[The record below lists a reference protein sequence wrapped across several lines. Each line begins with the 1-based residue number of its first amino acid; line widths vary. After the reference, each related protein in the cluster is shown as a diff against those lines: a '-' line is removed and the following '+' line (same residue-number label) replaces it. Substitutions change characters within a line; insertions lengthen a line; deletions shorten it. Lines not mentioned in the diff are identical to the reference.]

1 MNIPFFSPSLPVS
14 QSPRPPVPPSPIPLD
29 DGSRSDRR
37 WIKVGTDDV
46 APLLTDMNELDKSIP
61 IDESVTQVIH
71 QQLPNLNVY
80 GYQVLDE
87 LAIHA
92 DGQRITYLAQDLHGD
107 RLVVIKEWRASDGNS
122 LSLDYATYLPKIESL
137 QKLDLPQ
144 ISRYLNSFATPTG
157 FCLVRE
163 YCRGVA
169 VSELGTLPPADIKSI
184 ARAVLKILLYLQ
196 QLRPIV
202 IHQNI
207 KPENIIV
214 DTSEKLT
221 VYLVDFG
228 LQMTGSAERISGTSG
243 FIAPEQL
250 FNRQL
255 TSATDIYSLG
265 VTLIC
270 LLTGTPTAQAHTL
283 LDKNHRPEFQHLLPD
298 NLHPKFL
305 AWLEK
310 MVEPNYQR
318 RYLDAASARN
328 PIADLPTERPQLKIR
343 DFSASAKGEWL
354 RWGIA
359 AGILIG
365 LALILRQF
373 VFTDPGESEINPAE
387 LARNQ
392 ALTKQ
397 AAFAESDRGKLIK
410 EKQCVSCNLSNQD
423 FTKAELSGVSLNQ
436 SSLIGANFANANLSL
451 AIFRDADLSQANFRK
466 TNLSQA
472 AFYGAKS
479 IGTDFTGANLSKA
492 KLVYAKLKGALL
504 RNANLANADL
514 KFAELQQVDLTG
526 ANLTHADLSN
536 TDLSYANLRHANLTG
551 ANLAGATLTGATM
564 PDGVIHQ

>member
-1 MNIPFFSPSLPVS
+1 
-14 QSPRPPVPPSPIPLD
+14 
-29 DGSRSDRR
+29 
-37 WIKVGTDDV
+37 
-46 APLLTDMNELDKSIP
+46 MNELDKSLP
-61 IDESVTQVIH
+61 IDKSGTQIV
-71 QQLPNLNVY
+71 QRQLPNLNVY
-80 GYQVLDE
+80 GYQVLEE
-87 LAIHA
+87 LATHA
-92 DGQRITYLAQDLHGD
+92 DRQRITYLAQDFEGD
-107 RLVVIKEWRASDGNS
+107 RLVVIKEWRANEGNS

-137 QKLDLPQ
+137 QKLDRPQ

-163 YCRGVA
+163 YCPGVA
-169 VSELGTLPPADIKSI
+169 VSELGVLPPVDIKAI
-184 ARAVLKILLYLQ
+184 ARAVLKILISLQ

-214 DTSEKLT
+214 DTSERLT

-228 LQMTGSAERISGTSG
+228 LQTAGSTDRIVDNSG
-243 FIAPEQL
+243 FIAPEQR

-270 LLTGTPTAQAHTL
+270 LLTGTPTAKAPTL
-283 LDKNHRPEFQHLLPD
+283 LDKNDRPEFQHLLPT
-298 NLHPKFL
+298 NLHPKFI

-328 PIADLPTERPQLKIR
+328 PITDLPTERPQLKIR
-343 DFSASAKGEWL
+343 DFSPSVTGEWVK
-354 RWGIA
+354 WGIA
-359 AGILIG
+359 AGVLIG
-365 LALILRQF
+365 LALMLRQF
-373 VFTDPGESEINPAE
+373 VFTTDASESEISPAD

-392 ALTKQ
+392 AITKQ
-397 AAFAESDRGKLIK
+397 AAFEGSDRGKLIK
-410 EKQCVSCNLSNQD
+410 EKQCVSCNLNNQD
-423 FTKAELSGVSLNQ
+423 FTKAELSGVSLNR
-436 SSLIGANFANANLSL
+436 SSLVGTNFANANLSL

-466 TNLSQA
+466 TNLRQA

-479 IGTDFTGANLSKA
+479 IGTDFTGANLSQA

-504 RNANLANADL
+504 RNANLSNADL

-526 ANLTHADLSN
+526 ANLTNADLSN
-536 TDLSYANLRHANLTG
+536 TDLSDANLRKANLTG
-551 ANLAGATLTGATM
+551 ANLTGATLTGATM
-564 PDGVIHQ
+564 PDGSLHQ

>member
-1 MNIPFFSPSLPVS
+1 L
-14 QSPRPPVPPSPIPLD
+14 RAIPLD
-29 DGSRSDRR
+29 DGSRSDRG
-37 WIKVGTDDV
+37 WIKVGTSDIN
-46 APLLTDMNELDKSIP
+46 PLSIDMNELDKSLP
-61 IDESVTQVIH
+61 INESGIQVI
-71 QQLPNLNVY
+71 QRQLPDLKIY
-80 GYQVLDE
+80 GYQVLEE

-92 DGQRITYLAQDLHGD
+92 DRQRITYLAQDLQGD
-107 RLVVIKEWRASDGNS
+107 RLVVIKEWRASAGNS

-137 QKLDLPQ
+137 QKLDRPQ
-144 ISRYLNSFATPTG
+144 ISRYLNSFATPNG

-163 YCRGVA
+163 YCHGVA
-169 VSELGTLPPADIKSI
+169 VSELGTLPPADIKAI

-196 QLRPIV
+196 QLNPIV

-214 DTSEKLT
+214 DTSERLT

-228 LQMTGSAERISGTSG
+228 LQTTGSTDRIMADSS
-243 FIAPEQL
+243 FIAPEQR
-250 FNRQL
+250 FNRHL

-270 LLTGTPTAQAHTL
+270 LLTGTPTAKASTL
-283 LDKNHRPEFQHLLPD
+283 LDKNYRPEFQHLLTAK
-298 NLHPKFL
+298 LHPKFL

-343 DFSASAKGEWL
+343 DMSASAKGEWAK
-354 RWGIA
+354 WGIA
-359 AGILIG
+359 AGVLIG

-373 VFTDPGESEINPAE
+373 VFTTDTSESEINPAD

-392 ALTKQ
+392 AITKQ
-397 AAFAESDRGKLIK
+397 AAFEESDRGKLIK
-410 EKQCVSCNLSNQD
+410 EKQCVGCNLNNQD
-423 FTKAELSGVSLNQ
+423 FTKAELSGVLLNR
-436 SSLIGANFANANLSL
+436 SSLIGANFSNANLSL

-466 TNLSQA
+466 TNLRQA

-479 IGTDFTGANLSKA
+479 IGTDFTGANFSKA

-504 RNANLANADL
+504 RNANLSNADL

-526 ANLTHADLSN
+526 ANLTNADLSN
-536 TDLSYANLRHANLTG
+536 TDLSDANLRHANLTG
-551 ANLAGATLTGATM
+551 ANLTGATLVGATM
-564 PDGVIHQ
+564 PDGSMHQ

>member
-1 MNIPFFSPSLPVS
+1 
-14 QSPRPPVPPSPIPLD
+14 
-29 DGSRSDRR
+29 
-37 WIKVGTDDV
+37 
-46 APLLTDMNELDKSIP
+46 MNELDKSLP
-61 IDESVTQVIH
+61 INESGSQVI
-71 QQLPNLNVY
+71 QRQLPNLNVY
-80 GYQVLDE
+80 GYQVLEE
-87 LAIHA
+87 LATHA
-92 DGQRITYLAQDLHGD
+92 DRQRITYLAQDLQGE
-107 RLVVIKEWRASDGNS
+107 RLVVIKEWRASAGNS
-122 LSLDYATYLPKIESL
+122 LPLDYATYLPKIESL

-144 ISRYLNSFATPTG
+144 ISRYLHSFATPTG

-163 YCRGVA
+163 YCPGVA
-169 VSELGTLPPADIKSI
+169 VSELGTLPPGDIKAI
-184 ARAVLKILLYLQ
+184 ARAVLKILVYLQ

-202 IHQNI
+202 VHQNI

-228 LQMTGSAERISGTSG
+228 LQMAGSTRSIDNSG

-270 LLTGTPTAQAHTL
+270 LLTGTPTANAPSL
-283 LDKNHRPEFQHLLPD
+283 LDKNDRPEFQHLLTT
-298 NLHPKFL
+298 NLHPKFI

-318 RYLDAASARN
+318 RYLDAASARS

-343 DFSASAKGEWL
+343 DFSQSAKGEWVK
-354 RWGIA
+354 WGIA
-359 AGILIG
+359 AGVLIG
-365 LALILRQF
+365 IALMLRQF
-373 VFTDPGESEINPAE
+373 VFTDASESEINPAD

-392 ALTKQ
+392 AITKQ
-397 AAFAESDRGKLIK
+397 AAFKGSDRGKLIE
-410 EKQCVSCNLSNQD
+410 EKQCVSCNLNNQD

-436 SSLIGANFANANLSL
+436 SSLIGANFSNANLSL

-466 TNLSQA
+466 TNLRQA

-504 RNANLANADL
+504 RNANLSNSDL

-526 ANLTHADLSN
+526 ANLTNADLSN
-536 TDLSYANLRHANLTG
+536 TDLSDANLRQANLTG
-551 ANLAGATLTGATM
+551 ANLVGANLTGATM
-564 PDGVIHQ
+564 PDGSMHQ

>member
-1 MNIPFFSPSLPVS
+1 
-14 QSPRPPVPPSPIPLD
+14 
-29 DGSRSDRR
+29 
-37 WIKVGTDDV
+37 
-46 APLLTDMNELDKSIP
+46 MNELDKSLP
-61 IDESVTQVIH
+61 INESSTQVI
-71 QQLPNLNVY
+71 QRQLPNLNVY
-80 GYQVLDE
+80 GYQVLEE

-92 DGQRITYLAQDLHGD
+92 DRQRITYLAQDLQGE
-107 RLVVIKEWRASDGNS
+107 RLVVIKEWRASAGNS

-137 QKLDLPQ
+137 QKLDRPQ
-144 ISRYLNSFATPTG
+144 IARYLNSFATPTG

-163 YCRGVA
+163 YCPGVA
-169 VSELGTLPPADIKSI
+169 VSELGALPAADIKAI
-184 ARAVLKILLYLQ
+184 ARAVLKILISLQ

-214 DTSEKLT
+214 DTSERLT

-228 LQMTGSAERISGTSG
+228 LQIAGSTDRIMDDSS
-243 FIAPEQL
+243 FIAPEQR

-270 LLTGTPTAQAHTL
+270 LLTGTPTAKASTL
-283 LDKNHRPEFQHLLPD
+283 LDKNHRPEFQHLLTTK
-298 NLHPKFL
+298 LHPKFL

-318 RYLDAASARN
+318 RYLDAASARS

-343 DFSASAKGEWL
+343 DFSPSAKGEWV
-354 RWGIA
+354 RWGIG
-359 AGILIG
+359 AGVFIG
-365 LALILRQF
+365 LALMLRQL
-373 VFTDPGESEINPAE
+373 VFTDASESEINPAD

-392 ALTKQ
+392 AITKQ
-397 AAFAESDRGKLIK
+397 AAFEESDRGKLLK
-410 EKQCVSCNLSNQD
+410 QKQCVSCNLNNQD
-423 FTKAELSGVSLNQ
+423 FTKAELSGVSLDR
-436 SSLIGANFANANLSL
+436 SSLVGANFANANLSL

-466 TNLSQA
+466 TNLRQA

-479 IGTDFTGANLSKA
+479 IGTDFTGANLTKA

-504 RNANLANADL
+504 RNANLTTADL

-526 ANLTHADLSN
+526 ANLTNADLGN
-536 TDLSYANLRHANLTG
+536 TDLSDANLRQANLTG
-551 ANLAGATLTGATM
+551 ANLVGAKLTGATM
-564 PDGVIHQ
+564 PDGLIHP